1 MGKVIAKYSLFALGL
16 MFFLILIYASLRV
29 YLSWS
34 QGYSWQEMDW
44 HEQGYTSIMD
54 FFDASE
60 IGKREV
66 KLGGNICIEYYAYK
80 DGLSIKTIC
89 QKNNF

>member
-1 MGKVIAKYSLFALGL
+1 MGKVIAKYSLMALGVL
-16 MFFLILIYASLRV
+16 FFLILIYASFKA

-44 HEQGYTSIMD
+44 RQQGNTSIID

-66 KLGGNICIEYYAYK
+66 ILGGNVCVEYYSYK
-80 DGLSIKTIC
+80 DGLPIKTTC
-89 QKNNF
+89 QK